1 MKINYPLKDRQ
12 ICFFV
17 LAFLPITK
25 IFSLPSLIAGYSNE
39 DMWIS
44 ALINLLID
52 FLTLIPIVIAC
63 KKSRT
68 GFFELMENT
77 FGKLFSKVILFLYF
91 IYFMLKAI
99 LPLNEQKD
107 YIDYTLY
114 TLRPTIAYFIPF
126 FIVAFY
132 LCFKRLKV
140 LGRLSDIL
148 WFISLNGFIT
158 LFALSL
164 TNAEF
169 SAILPIG
176 ANTMPNIL
184 LASFKSL
191 NWFGDAVFIMF
202 FIGEFEYK
210 KGFSLKLFLSYL
222 VSALM
227 VILFMII
234 FYSIFTSISHRQ
246 RFALT
251 EISKY
256 TTVINNLGRFDYIGI
271 IMIIFSN
278 TFALCLPMFFSAKI
292 LNHLFNIQKIW
303 IAPAITVGLQL
314 LIMLVFNEYFVSIQ
328 NFIIDYVGW
337 FFLIFSNIL
346 PVIISLLIV
355 KENNYATKKS

>member
-1 MKINYPLKDRQ
+1 LDRV
-12 ICFFV
+12 C
-17 LAFLPITK
+17 
-25 IFSLPSLIAGYSNE
+25 
-39 DMWIS
+39 
-44 ALINLLID
+44 
-52 FLTLIPIVIAC
+52 
-63 KKSRT
+63 
-68 GFFELMENT
+68 
-77 FGKLFSKVILFLYF
+77 
-91 IYFMLKAI
+91 
-99 LPLNEQKD
+99 
-107 YIDYTLY
+107 
-114 TLRPTIAYFIPF
+114 

-210 KGFSLKLFLSYL
+210 KGFPLKLFLSYL

-292 LNHLFNIQKIW
+292 LNHVFNIQKIW

-314 LIMLVFNEYFVSIQ
+314 LIMLVFNEYFASIQ

-346 PVIISLLIV
+346 PVIISILIV
-355 KENNYATKKS
+355 KENKYAIKKS

>member
-44 ALINLLID
+44 TLVNLLID

-63 KKSRT
+63 KKSKT
-68 GFFELMENT
+68 GFFESLEKI

-114 TLRPTIAYFIPF
+114 TLRPTLAYFLPF

-148 WFISLNGFIT
+148 WFITLNGFIT

-164 TNAEF
+164 TNADF

-176 ANTMPNIL
+176 ANGLSNIL

-210 KGFSLKLFLSYL
+210 KGFTLKLFLSYL
-222 VSALM
+222 IQALI
-227 VILFMII
+227 VLLFMII

-271 IMIIFSN
+271 IMILFSN
-278 TFALCLPMFFSAKI
+278 TFALCLPMFFGAKI
-292 LNHLFNIQKIW
+292 LNYLFNFQKVW
-303 IAPAITVGLQL
+303 IAPVISVGLQV
-314 LIMLVFNEYFVSIQ
+314 LIMLILNEYFATIEK
-328 NFIIDYVGW
+328 IITNYVGW

-346 PVIISLLIV
+346 PIVISILSI
-355 KENNYATKKS
+355 KEKKYAIKKG